1 MANAKLLDVA
11 FNLDG
16 TPYKSLENVGTGAYG
31 VVCKAYDQVHEKNV
45 AIKKISRAFSAATL
59 MKRSLREIR
68 ILRNLSH
75 ENIVSVMDVF
85 TADGNQGLDVYM
97 VLDLM
102 ETDLHHIIHSRQSL
116 TEQHFQYFLYQ
127 ILRGLKYLHSVGI
140 VHRDLKPSNLLVNSD
155 CLLKIGDF
163 GMARLV
169 EQCVYATGN
178 FMTQYVSTRWYRAP
192 ELLFSLL
199 EYDTKVDIWSAGC
212 IFAEMLL
219 RRQLFPG
226 KDAVSQVKMIIY
238 YLGTPEPDVME
249 RVKNELVFRWIESCG
264 LKKPLSWSNILPKA
278 NPKAVDL
285 ITKLME
291 MAPWRRITAEEALR
305 HPFLDLYH
313 NPKTEPNCSEK
324 VYFDA
329 DAIEK
334 LPVSVLKEA
343 LIAEAEYFE
352 AIRGKYASKTE
363 KKLDTRVV
371 TAGITAQD
379 EEMLSCKLDSCEIRE
394 YERDDSMRK
403 GFLYRKKKPKNN
415 QPQETGQ
422 KIPKQRSLDE
432 GYIQRATVRFKD
444 QTEEME

>member
-1 MANAKLLDVA
+1 MANAKLLQVA
-11 FNLDG
+11 FNLEN

-31 VVCKAYDQVHEKNV
+31 VVCKAFDQVHQKNV
-45 AIKKISRAFSAATL
+45 AIKKISRAFSAITL

-75 ENIVSVMDVF
+75 ENIVSVIDVF
-85 TADGNQGLDVYM
+85 TANGDQGPDVYM

-102 ETDLHHIIHSRQSL
+102 ETDLHRIIYSRQSL

-155 CLLKIGDF
+155 CLIKIGDF

-169 EQCVYATGN
+169 EQCVYETGN
-178 FMTQYVSTRWYRAP
+178 FMTQYVATRWYRAP

-199 EYDTKVDIWSAGC
+199 EYDTMVDIWSTGC
-212 IFAEMLL
+212 IFAEMML

-238 YLGTPEPDVME
+238 YLGTPEPDVLN
-249 RVKNELVFRWIESCG
+249 RIKSELVLRWIETCD
-264 LKKPLSWSNILPKA
+264 KKEPLAWSNILPKA
-278 NPKAVDL
+278 SSKAIDL

-291 MAPWRRITAEEALR
+291 IAPWKRITADEALK
-305 HPFLDLYH
+305 HPFLDIYH
-313 NPKTEPNCSEK
+313 NPRTEPNCSEK

-334 LPVSVLKEA
+334 LPVTELKEA
-343 LIAEAEYFE
+343 LIAEANYYEE
-352 AIRGKYASKTE
+352 IRGKYTPKYALFIQQNIRVASPQLINT
-363 KKLDTRVV
+363 DRN
-371 TAGITAQD
+371 
-379 EEMLSCKLDSCEIRE
+379 
-394 YERDDSMRK
+394 
-403 GFLYRKKKPKNN
+403 KNLN
-415 QPQETGQ
+415 ETMPTFSQ
-422 KIPKQRSLDE
+422 LQS
-432 GYIQRATVRFKD
+432 
-444 QTEEME
+444 